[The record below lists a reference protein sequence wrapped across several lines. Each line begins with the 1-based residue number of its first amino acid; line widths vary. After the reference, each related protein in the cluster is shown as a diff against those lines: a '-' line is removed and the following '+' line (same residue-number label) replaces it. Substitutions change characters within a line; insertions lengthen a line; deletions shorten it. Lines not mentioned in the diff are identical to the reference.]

1 MKIWIYVEGESD
13 KNALTALW
21 RGWSEQLRSA
31 RHGIKIIPLD
41 NKSQLL
47 RKVGHRVARILYDN
61 DKDIVVCMPDLY
73 PNKEFETTKFKHQD
87 VEELKQVQ
95 LSEVS
100 NALKTIFNVNEA
112 GTKALLKR
120 FLPSALKH
128 DVEMLLLAAQE
139 QLRSYLGT
147 SDQLG
152 GWRNPVEE
160 QNQNQPP
167 KHIVKELFR
176 TKSARK
182 RSYRDTTDASAI
194 LRHVID
200 IKTIIY
206 NSRGQVQCP
215 VFKTMLDWIGER
227 TGIVAYQ

>member
-1 MKIWIYVEGESD
+1 MKIWAYVEGESD

-21 RGWSEQLRSA
+21 RGWSERLRPA
-31 RHGIKIIPLD
+31 GHGIRIIPLAS
-41 NKSQLL
+41 KSQFL
-47 RKVGHRVARILYDN
+47 RKVGHRAARILYDN
-61 DKDIVVCMPDLY
+61 DEDIVIGLPDLY
-73 PNKEFETTKFKHQD
+73 PNKEFERTKFKHED
-87 VEELKQVQ
+87 VVELKQVQ
-95 LSEVS
+95 INRVS

-112 GTKALLKR
+112 GTKELLKR
-120 FLPSALKH
+120 FLPSVLKH

-176 TKSARK
+176 TKSAK
-182 RSYRDTTDASAI
+182 RRAYRDTKDASAI
-194 LRHVID
+194 LRKVND

-206 NSRGQVQCP
+206 NSGGQVQCP
-215 VFKTMLDWIGER
+215 VFKTMLDWIGEQ
-227 TGIVAYQ
+227 TEIPAYE

>member
-1 MKIWIYVEGESD
+1 MKIWVYVEGESD

-21 RGWSEQLRSA
+21 GGWTERLRLA
-31 RHGIKIIPLD
+31 GHGIKIIPLA
-41 NKSQLL
+41 NKSQFL
-47 RKVGHRVARILYDN
+47 RKVGHRAARILYDN
-61 DKDIVVCMPDLY
+61 DEDIVIGLPDLY
-73 PNKEFETTKFKHQD
+73 PNREYETTEFKHAD
-87 VEELKQVQ
+87 TGELEEVQ
-95 LSEVS
+95 RREVS
-100 NALKTIFNVNEA
+100 
-112 GTKALLKR
+112 KALREKFDVNRANVPNLLAR
-120 FLPSALKH
+120 FRPSALKH

-167 KHIVKELFR
+167 KHIVEELFR
-176 TKSARK
+176 TKSARR
-182 RSYRDTTDASAI
+182 RSYRDTKDASAI
-194 LRHVID
+194 LRKVTD

-215 VFKTMLDWIGER
+215 VFKTMLDWISEQ